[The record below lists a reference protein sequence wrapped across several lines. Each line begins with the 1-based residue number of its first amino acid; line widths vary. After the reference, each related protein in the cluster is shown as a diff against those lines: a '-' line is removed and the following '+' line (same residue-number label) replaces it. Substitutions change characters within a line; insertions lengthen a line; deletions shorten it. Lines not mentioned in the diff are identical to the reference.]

1 MTSTAFS
8 PAPEGA
14 ARYPT
19 TTRLVNRGWIRRSPV
34 QLRAPGAVRSSPR
47 QEGQRRRNLAWCR
60 IRATLAPVTR
70 FRLFAR
76 VRPRG
81 DRTRRRRTTSR
92 RRPSRPLSWWCRH
105 SSGRTLEAR
114 LWRADPS
121 SGDRPGRCLDDLPTG
136 GPVGP
141 WPLGA
146 SIRVS
151 TVATADWIGDFL
163 SRATDRR
170 ALKRRE
176 APRTGRK
183 RSQGVRRQAASF
195 AVNHPT
201 VGHSPCSSSAI
212 SAPRFPR
219 AEPV

>member
-1 MTSTAFS
+1 MDRA
-8 PAPEGA
+8 
-14 ARYPT
+14 
-19 TTRLVNRGWIRRSPV
+19 LPV
-34 QLRAPGAVRSSPR
+34 QVRATGG
-47 QEGQRRRNLAWCR
+47 QEFPPTRGPTPQKSGVCR

-105 SSGRTLEAR
+105 SSGRTLESR
-114 LWRADPS
+114 LWGADRS
-121 SGDRPGRCLDDLPTG
+121 SGGHLARCLDDLPTG